1 VVVVTETYLNE
12 FSEPWETCNNCK
24 QPFQNQLSIDL
35 ASAFVSFA
43 EATFGQEANSKWDK
57 MKAAKVMTALR
68 SKILTMSRVLS
79 NEVHSEI
86 EMQFTDST
94 NEIVKVEMMS
104 IVNNLLSMVAQIK
117 KDLNMNSW
125 VHMPRASGEYQYY
138 KMLSGNYEAF
148 GYVQMGTLLA
158 FFSSTSAISNIEGYK
173 TAIPH
178 FKKARAIYNLI
189 GMKDEAS
196 QMDIKISLASKVIQ
210 SVNNPALIYSE
221 SSTEVSSISEITRI
235 TYENNMKTSGMNSEV
250 TILSGLNYARA
261 LTTLTRTIEA
271 QRLATK
277 LSAVSRRVHGP
288 DHKITIT
295 TDEILKECKE
305 RHVFVLPDTN
315 RFHALRYVNDGEIC
329 VVQGPVTEPRIT
341 ADERIHHIANNLVI
355 PSKGCV
361 VICHG
366 LVSASHLNGGL
377 GDVKENETGIRLAVH
392 FEKKGAKSALVKPEN
407 LRIAF
412 EIP

>member
-1 VVVVTETYLNE
+1 
-12 FSEPWETCNNCK
+12 
-24 QPFQNQLSIDL
+24 
-35 ASAFVSFA
+35 
-43 EATFGQEANSKWDK
+43 
-57 MKAAKVMTALR
+57 
-68 SKILTMSRVLS
+68 
-79 NEVHSEI
+79 
-86 EMQFTDST
+86 MQFTDNT

-117 KDLNMNSW
+117 KDVNMNSW

-158 FFSSTSAISNIEGYK
+158 FFSRTSAISNIEGYK

-221 SSTEVSSISEITRI
+221 SSTELSSISEITRT
-235 TYENNMKTSGMNSEV
+235 TYENNMKTSGISSEA

-295 TDEILKECKE
+295 ADEILKECKE
-305 RHVFVLPDTN
+305 RLVFVLPDTN

-361 VICHG
+361 VICPW
-366 LVSASHLNGGL
+366 
-377 GDVKENETGIRLAVH
+377 TGQC
-392 FEKKGAKSALVKPEN
+392 
-407 LRIAF
+407 IA
-412 EIP
+412 P

>member
-1 VVVVTETYLNE
+1 MHLSCLVTYAEQKCKAVVVVTETYLNE

-86 EMQFTDST
+86 EMQFTDNT

-117 KDLNMNSW
+117 KDVNMNSW

-158 FFSSTSAISNIEGYK
+158 FFSRTSAISNIEGYK

-178 FKKARAIYNLI
+178 FKKARAII
-189 GMKDEAS
+189 
-196 QMDIKISLASKVIQ
+196 I
-210 SVNNPALIYSE
+210 
-221 SSTEVSSISEITRI
+221 
-235 TYENNMKTSGMNSEV
+235 
-250 TILSGLNYARA
+250 
-261 LTTLTRTIEA
+261 
-271 QRLATK
+271 
-277 LSAVSRRVHGP
+277 
-288 DHKITIT
+288 
-295 TDEILKECKE
+295 
-305 RHVFVLPDTN
+305 
-315 RFHALRYVNDGEIC
+315 
-329 VVQGPVTEPRIT
+329 
-341 ADERIHHIANNLVI
+341 
-355 PSKGCV
+355 
-361 VICHG
+361 
-366 LVSASHLNGGL
+366 
-377 GDVKENETGIRLAVH
+377 
-392 FEKKGAKSALVKPEN
+392 
-407 LRIAF
+407 
-412 EIP
+412 